1 MKEVAEEQL
10 CELGLELK
18 SFTIKGIG
26 DQNGY
31 FEALSKPQIAA
42 VKRDAEIAQA
52 EAVKESMIKTSEA
65 RRAGEQA
72 RLEAEARMAE
82 AKKEADI
89 KKLNFEKERQTTQ
102 AISDAAYSIQQNV
115 TQKDITNTEM
125 DANVLKEQRAR
136 EVREASIQI
145 EIAAEQKN
153 IELAKKK
160 AERKEAELL
169 ETVIKPS
176 EAEKLRA
183 ELQAEAQ
190 KVAMIKKA
198 EAQAEA
204 KKLDAA
210 ADAEAQ
216 KLDAQAQAE
225 RIKQE
230 GIAQAEITEKQ
241 GAAQA
246 EAIRRQGLA
255 EAEALE
261 KKAEAL
267 AKMDDAGKLQMVI
280 EKLPEIARAIAEPM
294 SKIGNITIIDG
305 SGNGEAGGGAA
316 DVARYMTGSLKAV
329 NEALK
334 DTIGFDM
341 TDVMRSQTLEAKTT
355 RNINVEGLPQNPPAV
370 PTPQEKTE

>member
-1 MKEVAEEQL
+1 MQSATIFDGLSYYLCHMKKFVDVIVPLPVAGLFTYSVPEELTEKVQWGNRVIVPFGAKKYYTGIVVQTDSTPSATYEVKEVAEEQL

-125 DANVLKEQRAR
+125 DASVLKEQRAR
-136 EVREASIQI
+136 EVREAAIQI

-153 IELAKKK
+153 I
-160 AERKEAELL
+160 
-169 ETVIKPS
+169 P
-176 EAEKLRA
+176 
-183 ELQAEAQ
+183 
-190 KVAMIKKA
+190 
-198 EAQAEA
+198 
-204 KKLDAA
+204 
-210 ADAEAQ
+210 
-216 KLDAQAQAE
+216 
-225 RIKQE
+225 
-230 GIAQAEITEKQ
+230 
-241 GAAQA
+241 
-246 EAIRRQGLA
+246 IR
-255 EAEALE
+255 
-261 KKAEAL
+261 
-267 AKMDDAGKLQMVI
+267 
-280 EKLPEIARAIAEPM
+280 
-294 SKIGNITIIDG
+294 
-305 SGNGEAGGGAA
+305 
-316 DVARYMTGSLKAV
+316 
-329 NEALK
+329 
-334 DTIGFDM
+334 
-341 TDVMRSQTLEAKTT
+341 
-355 RNINVEGLPQNPPAV
+355 
-370 PTPQEKTE
+370 